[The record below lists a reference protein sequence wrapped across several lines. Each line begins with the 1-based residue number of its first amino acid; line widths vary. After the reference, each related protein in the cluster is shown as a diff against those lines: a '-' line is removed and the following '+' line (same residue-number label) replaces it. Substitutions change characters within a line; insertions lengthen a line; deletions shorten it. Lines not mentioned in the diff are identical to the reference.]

1 MRFARGPL
9 PWLAGLLVVYLAWPL
24 AAFVVRLARSPERGF
39 HAPGLFPALAVSLEG
54 ATISLALIALLGVPL
69 AYALARSRSRLSS
82 VLTVVVALPLALPPL
97 MSGIILIYLVGPY
110 TWLGRRFHES
120 LTGSLAGVVIA
131 MTFVSAPF
139 LVVAAR
145 AAFASVDFARLEVA
159 ATLGLS
165 ETRRFWRV
173 ALPAA
178 APGVRAGLAL
188 AWLRAFGEYG
198 AVVILAYNPA
208 SLPIYAYNQFSGVG
222 LPTTLAP
229 TAIALGA
236 AAIVMALTRVRAPHQ
251 RDPAV
256 PPPAPPEPAPASP
269 VAFSLDHT
277 VGSFRLAVDHG
288 PSTRLAVIG
297 ASGSGKSTL
306 LRSLAGLAPR
316 GGDSVA
322 FGPDDVSRSP
332 AETRGVGYVA
342 QGFALYPHL
351 TVWRHLTLS
360 PRSHDRLA
368 SHWLERLGLA
378 GLAGR
383 YPSELSGGQRQRV
396 ALAQALARAPRVLLL
411 DEPLSAL
418 DVPVRA
424 ELRRELRTLQR
435 ETGIASVVVTH
446 DPEEAA
452 YLADEVMVI
461 AGGRCLQAG
470 TTSSVFARPASPE
483 VARLLGIANLLEAS
497 TLRDGVVSL
506 GSDELAASTNGLNP
520 GDAVMVAVRPERVA
534 LRAGA
539 PGPGELAGVVTAA
552 ADVGA
557 AVDYRVELGGGARLL
572 ARSSG
577 ARLAEG

>member
-1 MRFARGPL
+1 
-9 PWLAGLLVVYLAWPL
+9 
-24 AAFVVRLARSPERGF
+24 
-39 HAPGLFPALAVSLEG
+39 
-54 ATISLALIALLGVPL
+54 
-69 AYALARSRSRLSS
+69 
-82 VLTVVVALPLALPPL
+82 
-97 MSGIILIYLVGPY
+97 
-110 TWLGRRFHES
+110 
-120 LTGSLAGVVIA
+120 

-145 AAFASVDFARLEVA
+145 AAFAGVDAARLEVA

-173 ALPAA
+173 ALPGA

-198 AVVILAYNPA
+198 AVVVLAYNPA

-229 TAIALGA
+229 TALALGA
-236 AAIVMALTRVRAPHQ
+236 AAVVIALTRVRAPHR
-251 RDPAV
+251 RDPEV
-256 PPPAPPEPAPASP
+256 PAPAPPASAPASP
-269 VAFSLDHT
+269 VAFTLDHT
-277 VGSFRLAVDHG
+277 VGTFHLRVDHAAAGRLAV
-288 PSTRLAVIG
+288 VG

-306 LRSLAGLAPR
+306 LRALAGLA
-316 GGDSVA
+316 GASGAVS
-322 FGPDDVSRSP
+322 FGADDVSATA
-332 AETRGVGYVA
+332 AEARGVGYVA

-360 PRSHDRLA
+360 PSSGERLA

-383 YPSELSGGQRQRV
+383 YPAELSGGQRQRV

-424 ELRRELRTLQR
+424 DLRRELRALQR
-435 ETGIASVVVTH
+435 ETRIASVVVTH

-461 AGGRCLQAG
+461 ASGRCLQSGA
-470 TTSSVFARPASPE
+470 TSDVFARPASPE
-483 VARLLGIANLLEAS
+483 VARLLGIANLLEA
-497 TLRDGVVSL
+497 TVAAPGVVSL
-506 GSDELAASTNGLNP
+506 RGDALSADTAGLGA

-534 LRAGA
+534 LRPGA
-539 PGPGELAGVVTAA
+539 PRPGEVAGVVEDA

-557 AVDYRVELGGGARLL
+557 AVDYRVALAGGATLL

-577 ARLAEG
+577 PRLGEGDACALGVAPGDLSLWRA